1 MVRSGVEFFE
11 MFDKNVD
18 KRLENVRVANGS
30 RLELGVFGS
39 TLKKIVVGAVLLGG
53 LAGCGAS
60 GPEALYGLTA
70 PRDVPVKVRASDYQ
84 MLVATPVALQALDT
98 SNIAV
103 TQGGGPIYSYFP
115 KVAWT
120 DTLPRVFQA
129 KLVETLENTGKL
141 RGVSQP
147 GQGLLIDYQLQTTLR
162 AFELQVDGGDKAYVE
177 VAARIVDDRDGRSIG
192 MRVFAASVPT
202 TGDTVTDAIPA
213 LNAASDNVLAQITSW
228 SINTVGRIPRAKAAA
243 KRAALNSQQDAGKRQ
258 VAAAAP
264 AAIEVAGTTK

>member
-1 MVRSGVEFFE
+1 
-11 MFDKNVD
+11 MFDKDVTG
-18 KRLENVRVANGS
+18 RLGKLRVALVSG
-30 RLELGVFGS
+30 LELGVFGS
-39 TLKKIVVGAVLLGG
+39 TLQNCVVGAVLLSG

-60 GPEALYGLTA
+60 GPDALYGLTA
-70 PRDVPVKVRASDYQ
+70 PREVSVQARSSDYQ
-84 MLVATPVALQALDT
+84 VLVASPIALQALDT

-103 TQGGGPIYSYFP
+103 TQGGGPVYSYFP

-162 AFELQVDGGDKAYVE
+162 AFELQVDGRDKAYVE

-202 TGDTVTDAIPA
+202 SGQAVDDAIPA
-213 LNAASDNVLAQITSW
+213 LNSASDNVLAQIAGW
-228 SINTVGRIPRAKAAA
+228 SVNTISRIPRARAAA
-243 KRAALNSQQDAGKRQ
+243 KRAELNSKEPGGNRQ
-258 VAAAAP
+258 VAAVVPSRAKP
-264 AAIEVAGTTK
+264 AEKVE